1 MNADLSV
8 WVAIAAL
15 AFTILSTV
23 GAVSFFFGQV
33 FERLRG
39 HHARLRALEDGEESA
54 GGTTS
59 TLRDEVI
66 RLGSE
71 VKHIGQGMRELK
83 DDVRSRFEELGRAVA
98 HAEAVARNTAGLG
111 KSDQFRELGAT

>member
-1 MNADLSV
+1 MGV

-15 AFTILSTV
+15 AFTVLTTV

-39 HHARLRALEDGEESA
+39 HHARLRDLEDGEAAA
-54 GGTTS
+54 GGKTS

-66 RLGSE
+66 RLGGE
-71 VKHIGQGMRELK
+71 VLHFGDGLRDFKTEMREQVDRL
-83 DDVRSRFEELGRAVA
+83 SRAVE
-98 HAEAVARNTAGLG
+98 HAEAMARNAAGTTG
-111 KSDQFRELGAT
+111 RIYELGTK